1 MDNKIDRCAK
11 RQKTAA
17 LKDKRQNII
26 RIIILVF
33 IPLSLFLC
41 PSCKEN
47 KWLDWKTQNEMWL
60 EHNKTQPGVVTTSS
74 GLQYRIIADPGA
86 KYGET
91 KPNQTSTI
99 ICDYKLSLINGN
111 VLDYQGPSF
120 GGILSKTFNLA
131 NTIPG
136 FAEGCHHIH
145 THGDIELFIPAT
157 LGYDYEKYNN
167 DKYSEAEGLGT
178 EGSTSYIPPY
188 STLIYTVHLCS
199 VVGE

>member
-1 MDNKIDRCAK
+1 MSKK
-11 RQKTAA
+11 
-17 LKDKRQNII
+17 
-26 RIIILVF
+26 F
-33 IPLSLFLC
+33 IVYSLFLVC
-41 PSCKEN
+41 CCLPSCKEN
-47 KWLDWKTQNEMWL
+47 KWLDWKSQNEMWL
-60 EHNKTQPGVVTTSS
+60 EHNKTQPGVMTLSS

-86 KYGET
+86 KNGEA
-91 KPNQTSTI
+91 KPNQTSSI
-99 ICDYKLSLINGN
+99 VCDYTAKLINGYTVSAAN
-111 VLDYQGPSF
+111 GVS
-120 GGILSKTFNLA
+120 LSLA

-145 THGDIELFIPAT
+145 THGDIELFIPAY